1 MSGDAL
7 ITIILPTFRRPNML
21 PKAIESVLNQDF
33 RQLEMRIYDNCSN
46 DQTPDVV
53 AYYAKQDPRV
63 TYHCHSKNIGAAANY
78 NYALS
83 EIRTPF
89 FSFLADDDWLLPSFC
104 SSALATFAAFPAAQF
119 AVGRTVFDSAGA
131 STPSD
136 SARYRPGLYS
146 QPDGMLNLLKNR
158 FPPWIGILFRTE
170 ALREIGAYVTEADGI
185 DWGFLLRASHLEF
198 AAFASDV
205 AVFRRHSGSSCERL
219 PLKMVWPSHMNAA
232 SAFLESP
239 RTKNIPHAVLT
250 PVLYRYV
257 SWIVQVA
264 CTSAL
269 RNHEY
274 DDAEQAASILKNH
287 FRKMA
292 QGSLFTITTAL
303 MRRSTLV
310 EYLVD
315 TMFRYKSRGGGLV
328 RRLRR

>member
-1 MSGDAL
+1 MPGGAL
-7 ITIILPTFRRPNML
+7 VTIILPTFRRPDML

-33 RQLEMRIYDNCSN
+33 RQIELKIYDNYSN
-46 DQTPDVV
+46 DETPDVV
-53 AYYAKQDPRV
+53 AYYAEQDPRI
-63 TYHCHSKNIGAAANY
+63 TYHCHSENIGAAGNY

-83 EIRTPF
+83 EVRTPF

-104 SSALATFAAFPAAQF
+104 SSALATFAAFPTAQF
-119 AVGRTVFDSAGA
+119 AIGRTIFDSAGS
-131 STPSD
+131 STPSS

-146 QPDGMLNLLKNR
+146 QPEGMLNLLKNR

-170 ALREIGAYVTEADGI
+170 ALGEIGPYVTEADGI

-232 SAFLESP
+232 RAFLESP
-239 RTKNIPHAVLT
+239 RTQNIQPTVIT
-250 PVLYRYV
+250 PLIYEYV
-257 SWIVQVA
+257 SWIVRVA

-274 DDAEQAASILKNH
+274 EDAEQAASILKRH
-287 FRKMA
+287 FRKTA
-292 QGSLFTITTAL
+292 QGSLLTITTAL
-303 MRRSTLV
+303 MRRSTV
-310 EYLVD
+310 IQHLVD
-315 TMFRYKSRGGGLV
+315 SLFRCKSRAASSS
-328 RRLRR
+328 